1 MPRADILRSSPVSK
15 SFRVEQL
22 LGMFDVPR
30 TETIDVKWS
39 VELPIEEKLWKVGLI
54 VGPSGSGKTT
64 IATEMFSDS
73 HIHTG
78 FDWDASKAL
87 VDNFDSTQSIKD
99 ITRVL
104 SSVGLSSP
112 PHWIKPFQHL
122 SNGQQFRAE
131 LARVIMSDHKRVVFD
146 EFTSVV
152 DRDVAK
158 VCSSALAKTIRK
170 KKEPQLVAVSC
181 HFDIIDWLDPD
192 WVYDVGADRFE
203 WRSLRRRPEIQL
215 EVYRTDVQA
224 WRMFRGHH
232 YLTHDILKAAQ
243 CFVAT
248 WNGKPVAFASYVHSP
263 HPKSKNIKRE
273 HRTVVLPD
281 FQGVGIGNTLSE
293 FLGDWL
299 LKSGWRFT
307 STTSHPNMIRHR
319 NNSHKWIMR
328 RKASHAVPDARTS
341 QKNLHQSAGRL
352 TCAFEYVG

>member
-1 MPRADILRSSPVSK
+1 VLT

-30 TETIDVKWS
+30 TDSIDVEWN
-39 VELPIEEKLWKVGLI
+39 VDLPIEEQDWSIGLI

-64 IATEMFSDS
+64 IANEIFAEA

-78 FDWDASKAL
+78 FDWKRDCSL
-87 VDNFDSTQSIKD
+87 VDNFDKHHSIKD

-112 PHWIKPFQHL
+112 PHWIKPYHHL

-131 LARVIMSDHKRVVFD
+131 LAHVLMSSHERVVFD

-158 VCSSALAKTIRK
+158 VCSSALAKTIRR

-203 WRSLRRRPEIQL
+203 WRSLRRRPEIEL
-215 EVYRTDVQA
+215 SVYRTDVSA

-232 YLTHDILKAAQ
+232 YLTAEISKSAQ
-243 CFVAT
+243 CLIAT
-248 WNGKPVAFASYVHSP
+248 WNDKPVGFTSYLHSP
-263 HPKSKNIKRE
+263 HPKAKNIKRG

-281 FQGVGIGNTLSE
+281 YQGVGIGNALSG
-293 FLGDWL
+293 FLGDHL
-299 LKSGWRFT
+299 LKVGWRFT
-307 STTSHPNMIRHR
+307 STTSHPSMIRHR
-319 NNSHKWIMR
+319 NKSPKWVLKRKMSHN
-328 RKASHAVPDARTS
+328 VPDVHTS
-341 QKNLHQSAGRL
+341 FKGLHQSAGRL